1 MRLKVVCKKLDV
13 LAKLNHL
20 SRGLVEVISEEYS
33 GSLAVIT
40 GCKREGRC
48 ENGGWVQHAGS

>member
-33 GSLAVIT
+33 GSLVAIT
-40 GCKREGRC
+40 RCRRWGRG
-48 ENGGWVQHAGS
+48 EDVG